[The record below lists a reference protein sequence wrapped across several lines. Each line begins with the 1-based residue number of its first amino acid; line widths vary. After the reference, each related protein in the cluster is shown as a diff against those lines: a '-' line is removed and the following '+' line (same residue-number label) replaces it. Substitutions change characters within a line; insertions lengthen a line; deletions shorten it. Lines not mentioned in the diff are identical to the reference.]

1 MYFCRQK
8 EIGFEMSNSV
18 KPKLLF
24 VFSSAS
30 RANFCKSEDEM
41 KRLSALVDHDWL
53 CLEDLR
59 DKDSKEFL
67 RHGPSEDEN
76 SRKLLKDALRG
87 VDALVMHD
95 GCPKIDSDIL
105 KSAPDLKFV
114 CDLEGDRFAFRFN
127 LEDCWAGGVKTIDSN
142 HGVSFPVAEWA
153 LGLILVSLRNAGS
166 FFRKQIETTS
176 DSGAAE
182 ERIKIKDLFG
192 KSVGLIGGGHIAQ
205 RLIGFLKPFECD
217 ICVHDPYLPKVVANV
232 MNFTLTSLEVAMQQ
246 DVVVVL
252 VPITPKTRGMIGVKQ
267 LNLLKPGAVFVNV
280 SRGAVV
286 DTDALV
292 KRLEVGDI
300 VAGLDVFDPEPIP
313 ANHPIKALT
322 NVFLTPHVAAHGAS
336 KITNFSL
343 MIDDLERH
351 LNGHE
356 TLFDLTPQT
365 KANRTG
371 NPPVKSGD

>member
-1 MYFCRQK
+1 
-8 EIGFEMSNSV
+8 
-18 KPKLLF
+18 
-24 VFSSAS
+24 
-30 RANFCKSEDEM
+30 M

-53 CLEDLR
+53 CLE
-59 DKDSKEFL
+59 
-67 RHGPSEDEN
+67 
-76 SRKLLKDALRG
+76 
-87 VDALVMHD
+87 
-95 GCPKIDSDIL
+95 
-105 KSAPDLKFV
+105 
-114 CDLEGDRFAFRFN
+114 
-127 LEDCWAGGVKTIDSN
+127 
-142 HGVSFPVAEWA
+142 VAEWA

-176 DSGAAE
+176 DSGSAE

-192 KSVGLIGGGHIAQ
+192 KSVGLVGGGHIAQ

-313 ANHPIKALT
+313 SESPFRDLANVILSPHIAGVTAEDGPR
-322 NVFLTPHVAAHGAS
+322 FL
-336 KITNFSL
+336 SL
-343 MIDDLERH
+343 MIDELDRFFTGVETRYN
-351 LNGHE
+351 LNSKIVALRYGQ
-356 TLFDLTPQT
+356 L
-365 KANRTG
+365 K
-371 NPPVKSGD
+371 

>member
-1 MYFCRQK
+1 
-8 EIGFEMSNSV
+8 
-18 KPKLLF
+18 
-24 VFSSAS
+24 
-30 RANFCKSEDEM
+30 
-41 KRLSALVDHDWL
+41 
-53 CLEDLR
+53 
-59 DKDSKEFL
+59 
-67 RHGPSEDEN
+67 
-76 SRKLLKDALRG
+76 
-87 VDALVMHD
+87 
-95 GCPKIDSDIL
+95 
-105 KSAPDLKFV
+105 
-114 CDLEGDRFAFRFN
+114 
-127 LEDCWAGGVKTIDSN
+127 
-142 HGVSFPVAEWA
+142 
-153 LGLILVSLRNAGS
+153 
-166 FFRKQIETTS
+166 
-176 DSGAAE
+176 
-182 ERIKIKDLFG
+182 
-192 KSVGLIGGGHIAQ
+192 
-205 RLIGFLKPFECD
+205 
-217 ICVHDPYLPKVVANV
+217 

-246 DVVVVL
+246 EVVVIL